1 MIELNKNIILKYKIR
16 KENQKIKK
24 NLKNPKRIKKTSY

>member
-1 MIELNKNIILKYKIR
+1 MIELNKNIILKYKIK

-24 NLKNPKRIKKTSY
+24 KSKKTQRE